1 MRVFSIFL
9 LLFFFLLNVYS
20 QSSNTKIINLQN
32 FDQKKIHFGYFV
44 GMNEYDYK
52 LDYVINPE
60 KRTLIS
66 DQAGIN
72 VGLIGDLKLRKN
84 LNLRFEPGLYTNKSE
99 IVFYDRQI
107 IGKEFERNSDTLR
120 SIKSTYIHL
129 PLLLKYSAKR
139 LNNFKPYILG
149 GLSTSFNLSSN
160 QNSPDDNNNGVFRLK
175 TNTFYY
181 ELGFGIDF
189 YLPYFKFSP
198 SIRGVFS
205 LENELIP
212 DSDQKSPWTSNIDKM
227 SARAIFINFSFH

>member
-9 LLFFFLLNVYS
+9 LLFFFLINVYS
-20 QSSNTKIINLQN
+20 QSSTTKITNLQN
-32 FDQKKIHFGYFV
+32 FDQKKIHFGYFIGV
-44 GMNEYDYK
+44 NNYNYK
-52 LDYVINPE
+52 LDYVINPK
-60 KRTLIS
+60 KRTLIT
-66 DQAGIN
+66 DQVGIN

-99 IVFYDRQI
+99 IVFYDRQ
-107 IGKEFERNSDTLR
+107 KFTTNSDTLR

-139 LNNFKPYILG
+139 FNNFKPYVLG

-160 QNSPDDNNNGVFRLK
+160 QNSPEDNNNGVFRLK
-175 TNTFYY
+175 ANAFYY

-205 LENELIP
+205 LKNELVT
-212 DSDQKSPWTSNIDKM
+212 DSDPESPWTGNIDKM